1 MAAHDRDGCGRG
13 LWRSSLGSGAAADVS
28 RHGRSGGG
36 TARLALGVGGGR
48 VASIILEREREMNR
62 NRNKRRENEREG
74 GRQISKIQNRYNNE
88 KLQKQLCVHSYAHG
102 RMAYI
107 YTYTYMPQDEKM
119 YPQKTNIESRTKA
132 RDIF

>member
-1 MAAHDRDGCGRG
+1 MAAEE
-13 LWRSSLGSGAAADVS
+13 VY
-28 RHGRSGGG
+28 GGQALAPARPLMSAG
-36 TARLALGVGGGR
+36 TAARAEAPHGLRWGWGEGESHPSFL
-48 VASIILEREREMNR
+48 REREMNR

>member
-13 LWRSSLGSGAAADVS
+13 LWRSSLGSGA
-28 RHGRSGGG
+28 HGLRWGWGEGESHPSF
-36 TARLALGVGGGR
+36 L
-48 VASIILEREREMNR
+48 REREMNR